1 MPKTRVSSRMLM
13 IAGVIGIVVLSVFLP
28 TQTGVGLGRISKSDI
43 AELTDTWIR
52 RVTVDHDPVAIG
64 NMFCPDGNLVGTV
77 SRVKRTGKHIQK
89 YFDYF
94 AKLPGIRVLRKE
106 YNITEV
112 TPQVY
117 INTAFI
123 TWSWQG
129 IEEPIVAR
137 MSFVFRERCIFQ
149 LHSSALPDLNE
160 DLVRASRST

>member
-1 MPKTRVSSRMLM
+1 MPKAQVSSRTLM
-13 IAGVIGIVVLSVFLP
+13 IAGIIGIVVLAILP
-28 TQTGVGLGRISKSDI
+28 TQTSVDLGSVSKSDI
-43 AELTDTWIR
+43 AALTDQWIR
-52 RVTVDHDPVAIG
+52 KVTVEHDPVSIG
-64 NMFCPDGNLVGTV
+64 KMFCPDGNLVGTV
-77 SRVKRTGKHIQK
+77 SQVKRTGKDIQK

-137 MSFVFRERCIFQ
+137 MSFIFREQCIFQ

-160 DLVRASRST
+160 NLVRASGSI